1 MRYYI
6 GFWCSRCECGVAPA
20 AVVTQ
25 LQQFKQRCM
34 VQQLIRAMRVMV
46 IIKATPNSE
55 AGIMPSEQLL
65 SDMGNFN
72 EKMSKQWLLK
82 RQSALITHS
91 RCSASSD
98 FHCIHCIVLAL
109 IAL

>member
-1 MRYYI
+1 
-6 GFWCSRCECGVAPA
+6 
-20 AVVTQ
+20 
-25 LQQFKQRCM
+25 
-34 VQQLIRAMRVMV
+34 MRVMV

-72 EKMSKQWLLK
+72 EELVKAGTFLMTNCCMLSTEVLGK
-82 RQSALITHS
+82 RQSASYL
-91 RCSASSD
+91 RRREM
-98 FHCIHCIVLAL
+98 HCIISEYCIVLIL